1 MIATIAAALSVV
13 AAITSCLIALWALR
27 VARETGT
34 ATRVQADAAS
44 HANVH
49 AEQLGQSQAVIH
61 FTGRFF
67 DLMRQAADFNDAQ
80 WSYQFWSLHAT
91 EYYFFDNRW
100 IPRFMYAL
108 WMAELAS
115 VYCDDKDAWPS
126 HEKYL
131 ERYSTMYPEMYDFF
145 LRLREIAANNPTN
158 MPSRNRQIKNYLEEW
173 MTRDAAHRLP
183 AQARSH

>member
-1 MIATIAAALSVV
+1 MIATVV
-13 AAITSCLIALWALR
+13 AAVSVAAAVVSCLIAAWALR
-27 VARETGT
+27 VARETGA
-34 ATRVQADAAS
+34 ATRSQADAVS
-44 HANVH
+44 HANVY

-67 DLMRQAADFNDAQ
+67 DLMRQTANFADPQ

-91 EYYFFDNRW
+91 EFYFFDNGW

-108 WMAELAS
+108 WTAELAS
-115 VYCDDKDAWPS
+115 VYCDDQDAWPS

-145 LRLREIAANNPTN
+145 LHLRRIADANPSN
-158 MPSRNRQIKNYLEEW
+158 MPSRNRQIQKFLEDW
-173 MTRDAAHRLP
+173 MNREVGPRLP
-183 AQARSH
+183 AQVRTQ